1 MFELLLFKLTVT
13 TKPKF
18 FFLRL
23 FSFPHQIKL
32 DWSIITEWQTRDRL
46 TDYPTDLLTD

>member
-18 FFLRL
+18 FFLNL
-23 FSFPHQIKL
+23 FSFPHQIRF
-32 DWSIITEWQTRDRL
+32 DWSIITEWQTDGWSDQLTYGL
-46 TDYPTDLLTD
+46 TD